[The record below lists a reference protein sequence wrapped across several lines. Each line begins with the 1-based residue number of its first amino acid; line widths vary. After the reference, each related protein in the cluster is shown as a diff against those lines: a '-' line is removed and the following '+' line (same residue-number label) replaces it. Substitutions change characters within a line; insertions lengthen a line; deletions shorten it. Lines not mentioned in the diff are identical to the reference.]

1 VLPGATEYQPLHRDQ
16 GDFLA
21 DQSGRLD
28 FRDLPCSRITV
39 NYPIEVVQGSPVG
52 HTRSNGCTRQIV
64 GTQRSR
70 EPIPTLEEE
79 CAAPTRTS
87 TLRPC
92 SAGLTGCLRRP
103 EWMQLA
109 VTGPCPAGCA
119 LIRDCRAWH
128 GGTPNLSRGVRA
140 IPSVAVSAPWYNGA
154 DRRGPRSNSERV
166 PRSVFNGLSAHGAAF
181 GPVRKRLDVSYAER
195 VRHRRAARGSVPAL

>member
-1 VLPGATEYQPLHRDQ
+1 MSLLRSDGGDYVLPGATEYQPLHRDQ

-87 TLRPC
+87 PCALALLDSPVPAVCDQARVDAAGCHRSLPRRLRADTRLP
-92 SAGLTGCLRRP
+92 SLAWRHAEPLTRRAGHPLRCRLRAVVQRRRP
-103 EWMQLA
+103 PRPAEQL
-109 VTGPCPAGCA
+109 
-119 LIRDCRAWH
+119 
-128 GGTPNLSRGVRA
+128 
-140 IPSVAVSAPWYNGA
+140 
-154 DRRGPRSNSERV
+154 
-166 PRSVFNGLSAHGAAF
+166 
-181 GPVRKRLDVSYAER
+181 
-195 VRHRRAARGSVPAL
+195 